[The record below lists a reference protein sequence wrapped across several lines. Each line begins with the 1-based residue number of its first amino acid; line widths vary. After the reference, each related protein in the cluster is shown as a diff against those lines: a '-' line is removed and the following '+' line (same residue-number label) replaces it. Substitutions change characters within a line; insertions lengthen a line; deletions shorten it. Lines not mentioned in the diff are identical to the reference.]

1 MKTVKQVAEYLTV
14 SETIV
19 YRLIE
24 SGEMKAHRI
33 GIGRGTIRV
42 SDEQLKDYL
51 EAVETGPEKSS
62 TMPSPKFRHLSP

>member
-24 SGEMKAHRI
+24 SGELKAHRI

-51 EAVETGPEKSS
+51 EAVETGQDESASVPP
-62 TMPSPKFRHLSP
+62 TRFRHLSP